1 MKKNPY
7 LNPVHWY
14 DGFSVVVCLL
24 IVAVVLYCVS
34 IHEVET
40 YTFHATITNME
51 LTSRVQHRIYWVDGN
66 ISGYNNVKPTV
77 YAQYREGDLIEI
89 TGVITADCF
98 GNEAEF
104 FEIRD

>member
-7 LNPVHWY
+7 LDRVEWY
-14 DGFSVVVCLL
+14 DGFSIVFGLL
-24 IVAVVLYCVS
+24 VLALVLYCVG

-51 LTSRVQHRIYWVDGN
+51 VDRGHHLIYWVDGM
-66 ISGYNNVKPTV
+66 ISGRDQVKPSL
-77 YAQYREGDLIEI
+77 YAQYSEGDLIEI

-98 GNEAEF
+98 GSEAEF

>member
-24 IVAVVLYCVS
+24 IIAVVLYCVG

-51 LTSRVQHRIYWVDGN
+51 VDRGHHLIYWVDGM
-66 ISGYNNVKPTV
+66 ISGRDQVKPAV
-77 YAQYREGDLIEI
+77 YARYSEGDLIEI